1 MNRQVFLGILGI
13 LVATTGVSLAQSQ
26 ATKIAPQ
33 KGWLTDLSAAKALA
47 QKSGKPLMLV
57 FRCDP

>member
-1 MNRQVFLGILGI
+1 MNRQVILGTVGIL
-13 LVATTGVSLAQSQ
+13 LAAANFSLAQSA

-33 KGWLTDLSAAKALA
+33 KGWLTDLSAATALA
-47 QKSGKPLMLV
+47 QKSGKPLMMV